1 MSDEATV
8 WRPVRRLRAHELIL
22 ERIEEEIAA
31 GRLGVGDRL
40 PGERQLADMLRVSR
54 ASVREALRVLEALG
68 VLTAKSGSG
77 PGAGAILTARPAEGL
92 GELIRLHIGLSNFSP
107 AEVVEARAMV
117 ERSAAGFA
125 ALAAGETELAR
136 LREVLEQIEDTSLT
150 PAEFNAIDTEFHVRV
165 GEASKNR
172 LVGQFMQA
180 MRDAVRRQAI
190 EAIAGLGEWHE
201 IAPGLRQDHVR
212 IFEAIAAGDPAGATA
227 AVDAHI
233 RHAYPGIPRLEPQL
247 SARRQATKPSSFS
260 APPRP

>member
-1 MSDEATV
+1 MADDAIV

-22 ERIEEEIAA
+22 ERIEEEIKA

-77 PGAGAILTARPAEGL
+77 PGAGAILTARPADGL
-92 GELIRLHIGLSNFSP
+92 GDLIRLHIGLSNFSP

-125 ALAAGETELAR
+125 AVAAGETELAR
-136 LREVLEQIEDTSLT
+136 LRDALEQMEDTSLT
-150 PAEFNAIDTEFHVRV
+150 LAEFNAIDTEFHVRV

-180 MRDAVRRQAI
+180 LRDAVRRQAI
-190 EAIAGLGEWHE
+190 EAIAGLGEWPE
-201 IAPGLRQDHVR
+201 TAGSLRADHVR
-212 IFEAIAAGDPAGATA
+212 IFEAIASGDPVEATA

-233 RHAYPGIPRLEPQL
+233 RHAYPGIPRHEPKPA
-247 SARRQATKPSSFS
+247 ARRQARPSSFS
-260 APPRP
+260 TPPRP